1 MPESRTQVR
10 RRESRR
16 HVSGS
21 LPANRSPS
29 SQPAWSRP
37 AIRLENSSGSTGPRL
52 SSPNQPNRLQTLPSN
67 SARRTTTPFLRSPSH
82 CGGTACIG
90 SRCSCRFSWEPSRLG
105 VWRLSASAIMHS
117 VEEGQNCSTGTEDER
132 ILVMVRNRL
141 PETDAMKQFDE
152 AGIRAKGIELD
163 GVTSVERKCVSPEG
177 LIQ

>member
-1 MPESRTQVR
+1 M
-10 RRESRR
+10 
-16 HVSGS
+16 H
-21 LPANRSPS
+21 
-29 SQPAWSRP
+29 RP
-37 AIRLENSSGSTGPRL
+37 
-52 SSPNQPNRLQTLPSN
+52 
-67 SARRTTTPFLRSPSH
+67 
-82 CGGTACIG
+82 
-90 SRCSCRFSWEPSRLG
+90 
-105 VWRLSASAIMHS
+105 IMRS